1 MRYASFRYGRSWN
14 LGDEIQTLAAERH
27 LPRVDARID
36 RDSLASFRADEPHV
50 VIFQGWFSMAPERC
64 FPPSRAIVPV
74 FVGFH
79 ITETFGSVEYFLTG
93 DRLAYLKAHEPIGCR
108 DDSTR
113 QLLERAGVRAYTT
126 QCLTLTLPTR
136 QRKPRHGKVFI
147 VDGDDL
153 PIPRWLRR
161 RAVHVTQV
169 SSATLGDE
177 EKRAAAQRL
186 LDLYRDEARLVVTTR
201 LHCALPCLAMGI
213 PVVFFGD
220 PDDDRRLGI
229 LRDLRVPIARRS
241 PRSPLSRKVCRR
253 LRVARWG
260 WRLWI
265 RLTVHWRPRPLDL
278 RGEKERLGEVVRREV
293 QRASDA
299 ATLREAGVTA
309 PYDPLEVSSL
319 SDGNGAIGAP
329 VDT

>member
-1 MRYASFRYGRSWN
+1 MRYASFKYGRSWN
-14 LGDEIQTLAAERH
+14 LGDEIQTLATERH
-27 LPRVDARID
+27 LPRVDDRID
-36 RDSLASFRADEPHV
+36 RDSLASFEADEPHV

-64 FPPSRAIVPV
+64 FPPSNDIVPV

-79 ITETFGSVEYFLTG
+79 ITETFGSLDHFLSG
-93 DRLAYLKAHEPIGCR
+93 PRLAYLRAHEPIGCR

-126 QCLTLTLPTR
+126 HCLTLTIPAR
-136 QRKPRHGKVFI
+136 EHEPRHGKVFV

-153 PIPRWLRR
+153 PIPRLLRR
-161 RAVHVTQV
+161 HAVSVTHV

-177 EKRAAAQRL
+177 QKRAAAQRL
-186 LDLYRDEARLVVTTR
+186 LDLYRDEARLVVTSR

-220 PDDDRRLGI
+220 PDDDRRLSI
-229 LRDLRVPIARRS
+229 LRHLRVPIRRRH
-241 PRSPLSRKVCRR
+241 PRSPLSRKLCRR
-253 LRVARWG
+253 FRAARWV

-265 RLTVHWRPRPLDL
+265 RLIVNWHPRPRDL
-278 RGEKERLGEVVRREV
+278 RREKEQLGEVVRREL
-293 QRASDA
+293 QRATEVASLKE
-299 ATLREAGVTA
+299 TGVT
-309 PYDPLEVSSL
+309 DVNDVVS
-319 SDGNGAIGAP
+319 AQ